1 MQVHLG
7 QIGDASIAATVYAI
21 VDRAVHHRP
30 EVVAEL
36 EGTTVKMRLGDS
48 YWPVRI
54 RFGEDR
60 VEVADDD
67 GGPADLVVEGTL
79 PDLQTL
85 LTAPLLKGVPRSK
98 AALARLADGRV
109 RLDGPVAV
117 GRRLLR
123 LLALP

>member
-7 QIGDASIAATVYAI
+7 QIGDASIAAAVYAI
-21 VDRAVHHRP
+21 VDRAVHQRP
-30 EVVAEL
+30 EVVAEM
-36 EGTTVKMRLGDS
+36 EGTTVKMRLGES

-54 RFGEDR
+54 RFGAGR

-109 RLDGPVAV
+109 RLDGPVV
-117 GRRLLR
+117 LGRRLLR